1 MTIWSWMVGNYLLNL
16 YSTPGRR
23 RQIPGTKTLKSE
35 PSRWCSHDGPTI
47 PKPAFLGCRKN
58 VGPSMIEPF
67 LVGCLGKSMK
77 IHTGPIQKW
86 SQKRASMS
94 CIVLPS
100 LGLLLGFLRKSQ
112 RLSILVVGIPLE
124 SAARFFWDHR
134 NCPKSFHQLMVHAMV
149 PWLSRF
155 G

>member
-1 MTIWSWMVGNYLLNL
+1 MAGSLHSNY
-16 YSTPGRR
+16 P
-23 RQIPGTKTLKSE
+23 LKS
-35 PSRWCSHDGPTI
+35 PIFFCVGFISHDHMVMDGRKLSIDGPTI

>member
-58 VGPSMIEPF
+58 IGPSIRAISGW
-67 LVGCLGKSMK
+67 LLRK
-77 IHTGPIQKW
+77 IHENPHWPYPEVEPKKGQHVLHCLAIARTSFGLSQEKSKTQHLGCWDPSGKRSTFFLG
-86 SQKRASMS
+86 SQKLSQVVPPVDGPCDGS
-94 CIVLPS
+94 VV
-100 LGLLLGFLRKSQ
+100 KS
-112 RLSILVVGIPLE
+112 V
-124 SAARFFWDHR
+124 
-134 NCPKSFHQLMVHAMV
+134 
-149 PWLSRF
+149 
-155 G
+155 